1 MLTAAGIGS
10 GLDVESIISQLM
22 AIERQPLVALQQK
35 QQNLDAD
42 LSAYGTLKS
51 ALSTF
56 QTAMKDLSTPSA
68 LKVFTASSGNDD
80 VFTASATN
88 TAAASSFGI
97 EVIRQAERHKFSS
110 GEFLDTDTFGGG
122 AGDTLSVQVGT
133 DVTNTLTIDL
143 SSALTLGEIRD
154 AINTDPVNP
163 GVTATIIL
171 GNNGNQKLVLTA
183 GESGAA
189 HALTL
194 SYGGSVTAGDFS
206 FAEINNIAGNTSLLD
221 AEISVDGYHVTR
233 PSNTI
238 DDVIQGVTLDLH
250 GADPG
255 TSYTLDIGRDT
266 EAVADSVRA
275 FVDAFNEMRSTLG
288 GLQKNELQGDG
299 SLLSIERS
307 LFSVI
312 NTPAT
317 GLPSGLSYLTEIGV
331 SFQKDG
337 TMTVD
342 DADLDSALTNNFNA
356 VSEIF
361 ATTGQGYANR
371 MDTLVDNWLQVGGL
385 LDIRTDSLDDRKDS
399 LQDDGLRLEY
409 RLTQI
414 EARYRAQFSALDTLL
429 GNLQGTSEYLSQQL
443 DNLPGFVDQSG

>member
-56 QTAMKDLSTPSA
+56 QTAMQDLSTPSA
-68 LKVFTASSGNDD
+68 LKVFTATSGNDD

-97 EVIRQAERHKFSS
+97 EVIRQAERHKFAS
-110 GEFLDTDTFGGG
+110 GEFLDTDTFGGQNN
-122 AGDTLSVQVGT
+122 DSMSIQVGS
-133 DVTNTLTIDL
+133 DPANTLTVDL
-143 SSALTLGEIRD
+143 STALTLSEIRD
-154 AINTDPVNP
+154 AINTDPANP

-189 HALTL
+189 SALTL
-194 SYGGSVTAGDFS
+194 SRTGGNRTNLQLQEV
-206 FAEINNIAGNTSLLD
+206 NNIAGNTSLLD

-250 GADPG
+250 GTDPG
-255 TSYTLDIGRDT
+255 TSYTLDIARDT

-275 FVDAFNEMRSTLG
+275 FVDAFNEMRSTIT
-288 GLQKNELQGDG
+288 GLQKGELQGDG

-331 SFQKDG
+331 SFLKDG

-361 ATTGQGYANR
+361 TTTGQGYANR

-399 LQDDGLRLEY
+399 LQDDELRLEY

-443 DNLPGFVDQSG
+443 DNLPGFVDQSA